1 MSIHKSIYINI
12 YDKYIY
18 IFIRRFMQWVDD
30 KRKIK
35 ILTNAD
41 TPEVYIYTYIC
52 EHIYIYIY
60 ICIYVSIFI

>member
-1 MSIHKSIYINI
+1 
-12 YDKYIY
+12 
-18 IFIRRFMQWVDD
+18 MQWVDD